1 MLNLA
6 AAPLL
11 FSIENELILVCWR
24 GGYDDDDDGLMKQC
38 FWYVCAL
45 YVYLAA
51 FNLYKIPLF
60 ILSMHVSVYMVL
72 LS

>member
-1 MLNLA
+1 MKKLKSNIYCLFFAYMLNLA

-45 YVYLAA
+45 YV
-51 FNLYKIPLF
+51 
-60 ILSMHVSVYMVL
+60 
-72 LS
+72 